1 MCAKIQKSTQTV
13 IGGTHQKEK
22 YVVYHGIRYR
32 RKCSYSRGAFYSH
45 YNSKEDFLMS
55 IIDEEILKYID
66 IVHDSI
72 KDVHAKDSANWVYN
86 VTLNLF
92 EHYTIIRKSI
102 YNVNNIRLSLI
113 KTCCFYNNNTG

>member
-1 MCAKIQKSTQTV
+1 MQRSKKALKQSLAELIKKKSVLSITV
-13 IGGTHQKEK
+13 SDIVENAG
-22 YVVYHGIRYR
+22 
-32 RKCSYSRGAFYSH
+32 YSRGAFYSH
-45 YNSKEDFLMS
+45 YNSKEYFLLS

-92 EHYTIIRKSI
+92 ELYTIIRKSR
-102 YNVNNIRLSLI
+102 YNVNIIRLSLI
-113 KTCCFYNNNTG
+113 KTCCFYNNNIG

>member
-1 MCAKIQKSTQTV
+1 MQRSKKALKQSLAELIKKKSVLSITV
-13 IGGTHQKEK
+13 SDIVENAG
-22 YVVYHGIRYR
+22 
-32 RKCSYSRGAFYSH
+32 YSRGAFYSH

-92 EHYTIIRKSI
+92 EHYTIIRKSR

-113 KTCCFYNNNTG
+113 KTCCFYNNNIG